1 MASADLSPSGRG
13 RALARWWNGRGT
25 GADRAPHYVVCG
37 RDQLALR
44 LINEL
49 LAARPDVRV
58 TALVPEIS
66 ALPELLTMRR
76 VRTLVAGRLDEA
88 AFESVDLTD
97 AAALAL
103 VHPDDVTNIHA
114 ALCAREAAPGIRL
127 VLRVFNG
134 KLAARAREVLDD
146 SAVLSDAA
154 MAAPAF
160 VAAALGEPDPT
171 HFRLA
176 GRTMFVARRGDV
188 APATVVAGLAATS
201 VRGDK
206 EPAERGGTNARAA
219 ATGGEDAPTGGEL
232 DVAVGGEPEI
242 LPEDQS
248 RAEIVLAEATG
259 RPAGT
264 EVAARRLRRR
274 RRRRRPV
281 AVLLRAGRALV
292 DRKLGV
298 ALLSVLG
305 IILISGGVQARELTR
320 LGGGSIGIWRAVY
333 QTVLTTVIGAE
344 RNLAENLV
352 LQVTDLVLTLAG
364 LALIPLITA
373 AVVGAVVNAR
383 LALAA
388 GRLAIPHSDH
398 VVVVGLG
405 TVGMRV
411 MAQLH
416 DLGVDV
422 VAVDKDPHA
431 RGVSLAR
438 RLGVPVITGDAA
450 REETLLAAQAG
461 SAQALVVASTD
472 DVTNL
477 QAALNARGIKPDL
490 RVVLRLYDGDF
501 ARRIQRAFQIAISR
515 SVSYLAAPAFAEAMM
530 DREVKATIPV
540 ARHVLL
546 VAEVTVA
553 PGGTLVGTRLDAAD
567 RPGGARVIGLATTG
581 SARVDWTPPR
591 DHPIAAGDRL
601 VVVARRQGLRDL
613 IAAANPPAPESA
625 SMADRP

>member
-1 MASADLSPSGRG
+1 MASVDLSPSGPG
-13 RALARWWNGRGT
+13 RALARWWNGRGA
-25 GADRAPHYVVCG
+25 GGDRSPHYVVCG
-37 RDQLALR
+37 RDPLALR

-66 ALPELLTMRR
+66 ALPELMTLRR

-88 AFESVDLTD
+88 AFAGVGLADV
-97 AAALAL
+97 AAVAL

-114 ALCAREAAPGIRL
+114 ALCAREAAPEIRL

-146 SAVLSDAA
+146 CAVLSDAS

-188 APATVVAGLAATS
+188 PPGTVVAGLA
-201 VRGDK
+201 
-206 EPAERGGTNARAA
+206 
-219 ATGGEDAPTGGEL
+219 DA
-232 DVAVGGEPEI
+232 AVGGEPEI
-242 LPEDQS
+242 LPEDQA

-264 EVAARRLRRR
+264 EVAARRLRWR
-274 RRRRRPV
+274 RRRRRPL

-305 IILISGGVQARELTR
+305 IILISGGLQVREYLR
-320 LGGGSIGIWRAVY
+320 AGDGSTGVWRAVY

-344 RNLAENLV
+344 RDLAVTHV

-364 LALIPLITA
+364 LALVPLITA
-373 AVVGAVVNAR
+373 VVVSAVVNAR

-388 GRLAIPHSDH
+388 GRLAIPHSEH

-405 TVGMRV
+405 TVGTRV

-422 VAVDKDPHA
+422 VAVDKDANA
-431 RGVSLAR
+431 RGASLAA
-438 RLGVPVITGDAA
+438 RLGVPLIVGDAA
-450 REETLLAAQAG
+450 REETLLAAQTG
-461 SAQALVVASTD
+461 SAQALVVVSTD

-477 QAALNARGIKPDL
+477 QAALNASGINPDL

-501 ARRIQRAFQIAISR
+501 ARRVQRAFQIAISR

-546 VAEVTVA
+546 VAEVAVTA
-553 PGGTLVGTRLDAAD
+553 GGELVGAALRAAE
-567 RPGGARVIGLATTG
+567 RPGGARVIGLARAG
-581 SARVDWTPPR
+581 SSVVDWAPPR
-591 DHPIAAGDRL
+591 DHPIDVGDRL

-613 IAAANPPAPESA
+613 ITAANPPAPRTAPAEDA
-625 SMADRP
+625 PR

>member
-1 MASADLSPSGRG
+1 MANVDLSPSGRG

-76 VRTLVAGRLDEA
+76 VRTLIAGRLDEA
-88 AFESVDLTD
+88 AFENVGLSD

-146 SAVLSDAA
+146 SAVLSDAS

-188 APATVVAGLAATS
+188 PPATVVAGLAATS
-201 VRGDK
+201 AGG
-206 EPAERGGTNARAA
+206 ERDAADGAGTDAA
-219 ATGGEDAPTGGEL
+219 AGGER

-298 ALLSVLG
+298 GVLTVLG
-305 IILISGGVQARELTR
+305 IILISGGLQAREYAR
-320 LGGGSIGIWRAVY
+320 AEPIGIWRAVY
-333 QTVLTTVIGAE
+333 QTVLTTVTGAE
-344 RNLAENLV
+344 PNHAENGV
-352 LQVTDLVLTLAG
+352 LQITDLVLTLAG

-431 RGVSLAR
+431 RGMSLAQ

-450 REETLLAAQAG
+450 REETLLAAQTG
-461 SAQALVVASTD
+461 SAQALVVVSTD

-546 VAEVTVA
+546 VAEVAVA
-553 PGGTLVGTRLDAAD
+553 PGGALVGTTLDAAE

-581 SARVDWTPPR
+581 SARVDWAPPR
-591 DHPIAAGDRL
+591 DHRVAAGDRL

-613 IAAANPPAPESA
+613 IAAANPPAPPTTPA
-625 SMADRP
+625 P

>member
-1 MASADLSPSGRG
+1 MASVDPPPAAGRG
-13 RALARWWNGRGT
+13 RALARWWNGRGNGDST
-25 GADRAPHYVVCG
+25 APHYVVCG
-37 RDQLALR
+37 RDVLALR

-58 TALVPEIS
+58 TALVPDIS

-76 VRTLVAGRLDEA
+76 VRTLVAGRLDET
-88 AFESVDLTD
+88 AFAGVDLAD

-103 VHPDDVTNIHA
+103 VHPDDVANIHA

-134 KLAARAREVLDD
+134 RLAASVGEVFEDC
-146 SAVLSDAA
+146 AVLSDAS

-176 GRTMFVARRGDV
+176 GRTMFVARRHDV
-188 APATVVAGLAATS
+188 PPETVVCGLA
-201 VRGDK
+201 
-206 EPAERGGTNARAA
+206 
-219 ATGGEDAPTGGEL
+219 DA
-232 DVAVGGEPEI
+232 AVGGEPDI
-242 LPEDQS
+242 LPEDQA

-259 RPAGT
+259 QPAGT
-264 EVAARRLRRR
+264 VVAARRLRAR
-274 RRRRRPV
+274 RRRRRPM

-292 DRKLGV
+292 DRKIGV

-305 IILISGGVQARELTR
+305 IIMISGGLQTREFMR
-320 LGGGSIGIWRAVY
+320 AGDQHVSVWRGIY
-333 QTVLTTVIGAE
+333 QTLLTTVTGADPDL
-344 RNLAENLV
+344 RENGV
-352 LQVTDLVLTLAG
+352 LQATDLVLTLAG

-373 AVVGAVVNAR
+373 GVVGAVVNAR

-388 GRLAIPHSDH
+388 GRLALPHKDH

-405 TVGMRV
+405 TVGARV

-422 VAVDKDPHA
+422 VAVDKDPNA
-431 RGVSLAR
+431 RGVPLAR
-438 RLGVPVITGDAA
+438 RLNVPVITGDAA
-450 REETLLAAQAG
+450 REETLQAAQIG
-461 SAQALVVASTD
+461 SAQTLVVVSTD

-477 QAALNARGIKPDL
+477 QAALNARAVKPDL
-490 RVVLRLYDGDF
+490 RVVLRLFDGDF
-501 ARRIQRAFQIAISR
+501 ARRIQRAFQITISR

-546 VAEVTVA
+546 VAEVAVTA
-553 PGGTLVGTRLDAAD
+553 GGGLVGRTLDAAE
-567 RPGGARVIGLATTG
+567 RPGGARVIGLARAG
-581 SARVDWTPPR
+581 KNWVDWQPPR
-591 DHPIAAGDRL
+591 DHPIGPGDRL
-601 VVVARRQGLRDL
+601 VVVARRRGLREL
-613 IAAANPPAPESA
+613 IADANPPAPAPE
-625 SMADRP
+625 PF

>member
-1 MASADLSPSGRG
+1 MASVDLSPSGPG
-13 RALARWWNGRGT
+13 RALARWWNGRGN
-25 GADRAPHYVVCG
+25 GVDRAPHYVVCG

-76 VRTLVAGRLDEA
+76 VRTLVAGRLDES
-88 AFESVDLTD
+88 AFESVGLTD
-97 AAALAL
+97 VAALAL

-114 ALCAREAAPGIRL
+114 ALCAREASPGIRL

-146 SAVLSDAA
+146 SAVLSDAS

-171 HFRLA
+171 HFRLS

-188 APATVVAGLAATS
+188 PPGTVVAGLA
-201 VRGDK
+201 
-206 EPAERGGTNARAA
+206 
-219 ATGGEDAPTGGEL
+219 DA
-232 DVAVGGEPEI
+232 AVGGEPEI
-242 LPEDQS
+242 LPEDQD

-292 DRKLGV
+292 DRKIGV

-320 LGGGSIGIWRAVY
+320 LGGGSTGIWRAIY

-422 VAVDKDPHA
+422 VAVDKDQHA
-431 RGVSLAR
+431 RGMSLAK
-438 RLGVPVITGDAA
+438 RLGVPVITGDAS
-450 REETLLAAQAG
+450 REETLLAAQTG
-461 SAQALVVASTD
+461 SAQALVVVSTN

-477 QAALNARGIKPDL
+477 QAALNARGINPDL

-553 PGGTLVGTRLDAAD
+553 PGGALVGTTLAAAE
-567 RPGGARVIGLATTG
+567 RPGGARVIGLAAAG
-581 SARVDWTPPR
+581 SARVDWSPR
-591 DHPIAAGDRL
+591 RAHPVAAGDRL
-601 VVVARRQGLRDL
+601 VVVARRHGLRDL
-613 IAAANPPAPESA
+613 IAAANPPAPDSA
-625 SMADRP
+625 PAAERP